1 MKKYI
6 YTLLVILLIFISP
19 FLLFQ
24 INYRFFNKTTTQPK
38 VAIVFG
44 AGLVNGYP
52 SKVLASRLDESI
64 KLYKSNQISKILV
77 SGDNRESNYNEPQ
90 AMTQYLID
98 QGVVT
103 SDIIQDF
110 AGLRTVDTCYR
121 AKNVFNVS
129 SAYLISQPFH
139 LPRAMWLCNKFG
151 IETIT
156 VGAKNLPLSGT
167 IYQYFREIP
176 SSVSALLESVNY
188 NNAMP
193 ADGSETR
200 IYE

>member
-6 YTLLVILLIFISP
+6 YALLFILLIFVSP
-19 FLLFQ
+19 FLIFQ
-24 INYRFFNKTTTQPK
+24 INYRFINKTTTQPK

-44 AGLVNGYP
+44 AGLINGYP

-64 KLYKSNQISKILV
+64 KLYKTNQISKILV
-77 SGDNRESNYNEPQ
+77 SGDNRVSNYNEPQ

-98 QGVVT
+98 QGIVS

-139 LPRAMWLCNKFG
+139 LPRAMWVCNKFG

-167 IYQYFREIP
+167 IYQYLREIP
-176 SSVSALLESVNY
+176 SSFSALLESINY

>member
-1 MKKYI
+1 MKKYFYALI
-6 YTLLVILLIFISP
+6 VIACLLLSP
-19 FLLFQ
+19 FVLFQ
-24 INYRFFNKTTTQPK
+24 INYRFNNKSTTQPK

-44 AGLVNGYP
+44 AGLINGYP

-64 KLYKSNQISKILV
+64 KLYKNNNISKILV
-77 SGDNRESNYNEPQ
+77 SGDNRSEDYNEPN
-90 AMTQYLID
+90 AMTQYLLD
-98 QGVVT
+98 NGVVST
-103 SDIIQDF
+103 DIIPDY

-121 AKNVFNVS
+121 AKNVFNVT

-151 IETIT
+151 IETRTI
-156 VGAKNLPLSGT
+156 GAKNLPLSGT
-167 IYQYFREIP
+167 IYQYIREIP
-176 SSVSALLESVNY
+176 SSISALFESINY
-188 NNAMP
+188 NNAIP

>member
-6 YTLLVILLIFISP
+6 YSLLVLLLIFISP
-19 FLLFQ
+19 FVIFQ
-24 INYRFFNKTTTQPK
+24 INYRFYNKSTTQPK

-44 AGLVNGYP
+44 AGLINGYP
-52 SKVLASRLDESI
+52 SKVLQSRLDESI

-77 SGDNRESNYNEPQ
+77 SGDNREISYNEPQ
-90 AMTQYLID
+90 AMTQYLLD
-98 QGVVT
+98 QGIVG

-110 AGLRTVDTCYR
+110 AGLRTVDTCFR

-151 IETIT
+151 VETTT

-176 SSVSALLESVNY
+176 SSFNALLESFNY
-188 NNAMP
+188 NNALP

>member
-6 YTLLVILLIFISP
+6 YALLFILLIFVSP
-19 FLLFQ
+19 FLIFQ
-24 INYRFFNKTTTQPK
+24 INYRFINKTTTQPK

-44 AGLVNGYP
+44 AGLINGYP

-64 KLYKSNQISKILV
+64 KLYKTNQISKILV
-77 SGDNRESNYNEPQ
+77 SGDNRVSNYNEPQ

-98 QGVVT
+98 QGIVS

-167 IYQYFREIP
+167 IYQYLREIP
-176 SSVSALLESVNY
+176 SSFSALLESINY